1 MADLNVSIGADT
13 AQLEAGLNKATV
25 AVTKFDKAVK
35 QIAPA
40 SNSAGFAL
48 QNLGRV
54 ASDAPFG
61 FIAIGNNIEP
71 LIQSF
76 QSLSKQSGGVGGA
89 LKALGSSL
97 IGPGGLLLGFSLVTS
112 AVTVA
117 VQKYGSVGAA
127 FDALFS
133 KTTALDT
140 AFEGAAGAIKKYNEN
155 LQSVAKIQQSA
166 AGSAEAEAVRL
177 NALVAVINN
186 TNASYGEQVNAL
198 NQLKAADKSRFG
210 DLDIATAKTENLTAR
225 VLEYV
230 SSLKLAATVKGFTT
244 ALEQTN
250 VTLAEQ
256 QQLLQQIT
264 PEYGKLTTAAD
275 KANKKLNEQAKLGF
289 VIAAPTADIS
299 GLSKVEAQYVK
310 TATAVNDLAKKQKL
324 YTTEIEKAVAAQLK
338 LAPTTEAIAG
348 ATAKVPKISAP
359 LQKSVDQITTK
370 INVARLLDFFDVD
383 QKVDEEFK
391 KLNPA
396 PIAVEVKP
404 FSPYALI
411 QAQLA
416 IEASQKAFA
425 NLQATAIETGGIILE
440 FLTPVIDGVF
450 SAIENGESIFESIG
464 QSLKKLVLQLVAT
477 IAKAAILAAIFSVI
491 TGGVGGAG
499 LAIGGGVSKG
509 FGSIFGKLLG
519 GATAGGGGGGA
530 LFGALGASFGGVSGQ
545 STGMAMQGQVVF
557 RQSGS
562 DLVGVLNRTNG
573 RINRVG

>member
-13 AQLEAGLNKATV
+13 GQLEAGLNKATV
-25 AVTKFDKAVK
+25 SVTKFDKAVK

-210 DLDIATAKTENLTAR
+210 DLDLATAKTENLTAR

-264 PEYGKLTTAAD
+264 PEYSKLTTAAD

-359 LQKSVDQITTK
+359 LQKSVEQITTK

-383 QKVDEEFK
+383 QKVDEEFR

-396 PIAVEVKP
+396 PIPLEVKP
-404 FSPYALI
+404 FSSFDLI
-411 QAQLA
+411 QAQLG
-416 IEASQKAFA
+416 IEAFNQQIL
-425 NLQATAIETGGIILE
+425 NLQQNAMNAGMVMMD

-477 IAKAAILAAIFSVI
+477 IAKAAILALILSAMS
-491 TGGVGGAG
+491 GGAAG
-499 LAIGGGVSKG
+499 AGVLIGGGVKSG
-509 FGSIFGKLLG
+509 FANIFK
-519 GATAGGGGGGA
+519 ATLSGGGGGGA

>member
-13 AQLEAGLNKATV
+13 GQLEAGLNKATV

-210 DLDIATAKTENLTAR
+210 DLDLATAKTENLTAR

-250 VTLAEQ
+250 VSLAEQ
-256 QQLLQQIT
+256 QQLLQQIA
-264 PEYGKLTTAAD
+264 PEYNTLTTAAN
-275 KANKKLNEQAKLGF
+275 KANAEFAKQQQIGF
-289 VIAAPTADIS
+289 GLAPKADIS
-299 GLSKVEAQYVK
+299 NLSKVTTQYK
-310 TATAVNDLAKKQKL
+310 ATSAAVVDLTQKQKL
-324 YTTEIEKAVAAQLK
+324 YTDEIVKAVTEQQKLK
-338 LAPTTEAIAG
+338 PTTEAIAG

-359 LQKSVDQITTK
+359 LQKSVEQITTK

-509 FGSIFGKLLG
+509 FGSIFG
-519 GATAGGGGGGA
+519 
-530 LFGALGASFGGVSGQ
+530 
-545 STGMAMQGQVVF
+545 
-557 RQSGS
+557 
-562 DLVGVLNRTNG
+562 
-573 RINRVG
+573 

>member
-13 AQLEAGLNKATV
+13 GQLEAGLNKATV
-25 AVTKFDKAVK
+25 SVTKFDKAVK
-35 QIAPA
+35 QIVPA

-210 DLDIATAKTENLTAR
+210 DLDLATAKTENLTAR

-264 PEYGKLTTAAD
+264 PEYSKLTTAAD

-359 LQKSVDQITTK
+359 LQKSVEQITTK

-383 QKVDEEFK
+383 QKVDEEFR

-396 PIAVEVKP
+396 PIPLEVKP
-404 FSPYALI
+404 FSSFDLI
-411 QAQLA
+411 QAQLG
-416 IEASQKAFA
+416 IEAFNQQIL
-425 NLQATAIETGGIILE
+425 NLQQNAMNAGMVMMD

-477 IAKAAILAAIFSVI
+477 IAKAAILALILSAMS
-491 TGGVGGAG
+491 GGAAG
-499 LAIGGGVSKG
+499 AGVLIGGGVKSG
-509 FGSIFGKLLG
+509 FANIFK
-519 GATAGGGGGGA
+519 ATLSGGGGGGA
-530 LFGALGASFGGVSGQ
+530 LFGAAGASFGGVSGQ